1 MKKEILKRM
10 PPGDRWVEITGNNS
24 IKERSSELI
33 VGDTLTKALN
43 FIYKK
48 YNARV
53 FEVDAGK
60 GIVSIDDGK
69 EEKVIDEDANSL
81 YDEE

>member
-10 PPGDRWVEITGNNS
+10 PPGDKWIEIIGNNDVR
-24 IKERSSELI
+24 ERSTKLV

-43 FIYKK
+43 FVYKK
-48 YNARV
+48 YKIRI
-53 FEVDAGK
+53 FEVDAEN

-69 EEKVIDEDANSL
+69 EEKTINEEADSL
-81 YDEE
+81 YGEK